1 MNLRILKSSVTN
13 PWFNLAT
20 EDWIF
25 QALDAN
31 SHTLFLWRNSETVV
45 IGRSQNPWVE
55 CKIDKMEADDI
66 FLARRQSGGGAV
78 FHDLGNTNFTFL
90 SPKDS
95 YDQDAN
101 FTIIINA
108 LKKLGIEADL
118 SGRND
123 MQVGDKKISGSAF
136 KHAAD
141 RSFHHGTLL
150 VNANMQKLG
159 DYLNPHPL
167 KLKAKFHHVIVATGV
182 VPRSLIGKLEGA
194 DLPQVMSYAE
204 LLSGEKSVGD
214 TVAVIG
220 AGGIGFDVSEYL
232 TARHGQPL
240 DELGPELLKDPNYRP
255 KAQSVSEWR
264 EEWGVTEDTDYQTD
278 GGLTKP
284 EAIQPIRQVY
294 LMQRT
299 KGRLGSG
306 LNKTT
311 GWVHRAHV
319 KSHGVI
325 QVSGAQYNKITN
337 EGIWITNNQGQTQ
350 LLRVDSV
357 VVCAGQESVVELMPN
372 VGDAPDAQYHLIGGA
387 KLAAELDAKRAIRDG
402 AEVAA
407 QI

>member
-1 MNLRILKSSVTN
+1 MKLRILKSAVTN

-25 QALDAN
+25 NTLNPD

-55 CKIDKMEADDI
+55 CKIDKMKADDV

-90 SPKDS
+90 SPKDD

-108 LKKLGIEADL
+108 LKKLCIEADL

-167 KLKAKFHHVIVATGV
+167 KLKAKGI
-182 VPRSLIGKLEGA
+182 
-194 DLPQVMSYAE
+194 
-204 LLSGEKSVGD
+204 KSVRSRVANLVEFNESINHETLSEAIIEAFCEYYGNTAPVEELD
-214 TVAVIG
+214 EASLAQQPTLKKYYQQMADWDWRFGKTPEFSHHIETRFDWGIIDFHLDVKQAVISEVVIFSDALNVELIERLKESLSSVKYNKEAIKAKLNELG
-220 AGGIGFDVSEYL
+220 KVHPDLAAQIDDVSEWL
-232 TARHGQPL
+232 I
-240 DELGPELLKDPNYRP
+240 
-255 KAQSVSEWR
+255 SEM
-264 EEWGVTEDTDYQTD
+264 
-278 GGLTKP
+278 K
-284 EAIQPIRQVY
+284 
-294 LMQRT
+294 
-299 KGRLGSG
+299 
-306 LNKTT
+306 N
-311 GWVHRAHV
+311 
-319 KSHGVI
+319 
-325 QVSGAQYNKITN
+325 
-337 EGIWITNNQGQTQ
+337 
-350 LLRVDSV
+350 
-357 VVCAGQESVVELMPN
+357 
-372 VGDAPDAQYHLIGGA
+372 
-387 KLAAELDAKRAIRDG
+387 
-402 AEVAA
+402 
-407 QI
+407 

>member
-1 MNLRILKSSVTN
+1 MKLRILKSAVTN

-25 QALDAN
+25 QALDPD

-55 CKIDKMEADDI
+55 CKIDKMEADEV

-90 SPKDS
+90 SPKDD

-108 LKKLGIEADL
+108 LKKMGIDADL

-167 KLKAKFHHVIVATGV
+167 KLKAKGI
-182 VPRSLIGKLEGA
+182 
-194 DLPQVMSYAE
+194 
-204 LLSGEKSVGD
+204 KSVRARVANLTEFNEDINHETLSKAIIEAFCEYHGD
-214 TVAVIG
+214 TAPIEELDEASLAKQPTLNKYYQQMADWDWRFGKTPEFTHHIETRFDWGIIDLHLDVKHAVI
-220 AGGIGFDVSEYL
+220 AEVVIFSDALNV
-232 TARHGQPL
+232 
-240 DELGPELLKDPNYRP
+240 ELIDLLKATLTDVKYDKHEI
-255 KAQSVSEWR
+255 KAKFDDLS
-264 EEWGVTEDTDYQTD
+264 
-278 GGLTKP
+278 K
-284 EAIQPIRQVY
+284 
-294 LMQRT
+294 
-299 KGRLGSG
+299 
-306 LNKTT
+306 
-311 GWVHRAHV
+311 AHV
-319 KSHGVI
+319 
-325 QVSGAQYNKITN
+325 
-337 EGIWITNNQGQTQ
+337 
-350 LLRVDSV
+350 
-357 VVCAGQESVVELMPN
+357 EL
-372 VGDAPDAQYHLIGGA
+372 
-387 KLAAELDAKRAIRDG
+387 
-402 AEVAA
+402 AA
-407 QI
+407 QIDNVSGWLLSEMEG

>member
-1 MNLRILKSSVTN
+1 MNLRILKSAVTN

-55 CKIDKMEADDI
+55 CKIDKMQADDI

-95 YDQDAN
+95 YDQEAN

-108 LKKLGIEADL
+108 LKKLGIDAEL

-123 MQVGDKKISGSAF
+123 MQVGDRKISGSAF

-167 KLKAKFHHVIVATGV
+167 KLKAKGI
-182 VPRSLIGKLEGA
+182 
-194 DLPQVMSYAE
+194 
-204 LLSGEKSVGD
+204 KSVRARVANLIEFNEDINHETLSEAIIAAFCEYYGD
-214 TVAVIG
+214 TAPVEELDEASLAKQPTLNKYYEQMADWDWRFGKTPEFSHHIETRFDWGIIDLHLDVKQAVIR
-220 AGGIGFDVSEYL
+220 DVVIFSDAL
-232 TARHGQPL
+232 NV
-240 DELGPELLKDPNYRP
+240 ELIELLKD
-255 KAQSVSEWR
+255 
-264 EEWGVTEDTDYQTD
+264 T
-278 GGLTKP
+278 
-284 EAIQPIRQVY
+284 
-294 LMQRT
+294 LMEI
-299 KGRLGSG
+299 K
-306 LNKTT
+306 
-311 GWVHRAHV
+311 
-319 KSHGVI
+319 
-325 QVSGAQYNKITN
+325 YNKN
-337 EGIWITNNQGQTQ
+337 D
-350 LLRVDSV
+350 V
-357 VVCAGQESVVELMPN
+357 
-372 VGDAPDAQYHLIGGA
+372 
-387 KLAAELDAKRAIRDG
+387 KLALDKLKEVQPELAT
-402 AEVAA
+402 
-407 QI
+407 QIGNVSDWLTDEMQG